1 MDQSRRSFLKGLNG
15 LLISCAALGALPL
28 QVKAS
33 TSGSDA
39 RWGMVVDVR
48 KCVGCMACRAACKS
62 ENNVP
67 LGVHR
72 TWVNEMEKGQYPRS
86 TQYYLSSLCNHCDK
100 PSCVKVCPVKATYR
114 REDGVIAVNDSSC
127 IGCGACV
134 QSCPYGARF
143 MDPIKRVVNKCSFC
157 MHRVEKGLN
166 VACAENCVGKAR
178 VFGDLN
184 DPNSKIRKLIDSQTV
199 MTLKPELGN
208 EPMVF
213 YIGLEDKIGGAR

>member
-1 MDQSRRSFLKGLNG
+1 M
-15 LLISCAALGALPL
+15 
-28 QVKAS
+28 
-33 TSGSDA
+33 
-39 RWGMVVDVR
+39 
-48 KCVGCMACRAACKS
+48 
-62 ENNVP
+62 
-67 LGVHR
+67 
-72 TWVNEMEKGQYPRS
+72 
-86 TQYYLSSLCNHCDK
+86 
-100 PSCVKVCPVKATYR
+100 KATYR
-114 REDGVIAVNDSSC
+114 REDGVIAVKDSSC

>member
-1 MDQSRRSFLKGLNG
+1 MDQSRRTFLKGLNG

-33 TSGSDA
+33 TGGSNA

-48 KCVGCMACRAACKS
+48 KCVGCMACRAACKA

-86 TQYYLSSLCNHCDK
+86 TQYYLPSLCNHCDK

-114 REDGVIAVNDSSC
+114 REDGVIAVKDSSC
-127 IGCGACV
+127 IGCGACI

-157 MHRVEKGLN
+157 MHRVEKGLS
-166 VACAENCVGKAR
+166 VASKHFSMAFTICSR
-178 VFGDLN
+178 VYN
-184 DPNSKIRKLIDSQTV
+184 
-199 MTLKPELGN
+199 
-208 EPMVF
+208 
-213 YIGLEDKIGGAR
+213 